1 MSRWGSNRQ
10 VELRGRGQNKGK
22 EGVGKSERHGGSGAN
37 TQTHILFD
45 LDIPLVGIN
54 PTDQLALVQND
65 HVQNAMHSNII
76 QGSKGPE

>member
-1 MSRWGSNRQ
+1 M
-10 VELRGRGQNKGK
+10 
-22 EGVGKSERHGGSGAN
+22 GGAVL

-54 PTDQLALVQND
+54 PTDQLTLVQNG